1 MPPDVAVDRQRGDS
15 DEICYRVANLRHSG
29 SFKERIPA
37 NSDVRKYP
45 EGSDPRPDSAVVAPE
60 EQPDDRNQDG
70 VFATLAIVARPS
82 DGLLQV

>member
-45 EGSDPRPDSAVVAPE
+45 EGSDPRPRLSAYLF
-60 EQPDDRNQDG
+60 
-70 VFATLAIVARPS
+70 FAMGKP
-82 DGLLQV
+82 